1 MIGIIEQKGAPCGI
15 SKDPE
20 LQHIVE
26 TFDVT
31 RGKPVKI
38 GSWRGLDIR
47 MIRII
52 GQSLVLVT
60 LYTPTPSLIECE

>member
-1 MIGIIEQKGAPCGI
+1 MIGIIEQKEAPCGI

-26 TFDVT
+26 TLDMT
-31 RGKPVKI
+31 HGKPVKI
-38 GSWRGLDIR
+38 GSWRGVDIR

-52 GQSLVLVT
+52 GQSLVLVIFHT
-60 LYTPTPSLIECE
+60 TTPSLVET